1 MTSQTSPSTAATQAT
16 AQGSHAW
23 VLTLELPGRGM
34 TTQYG
39 TWTPPV
45 GATRHDV
52 FTALRGHIV
61 GQHPEMAS
69 ANTIFFSLEPNQL

>member
-1 MTSQTSPSTAATQAT
+1 MTSQTATSTTTQAT
-16 AQGSHAW
+16 SQGSHAW
-23 VLTLELPGRGM
+23 VLTLELPGREM

-39 TWTPPV
+39 TWTPPA

-52 FTALRGHIV
+52 FVALKEHLV
-61 GQHPEMAS
+61 AQQPQMAS